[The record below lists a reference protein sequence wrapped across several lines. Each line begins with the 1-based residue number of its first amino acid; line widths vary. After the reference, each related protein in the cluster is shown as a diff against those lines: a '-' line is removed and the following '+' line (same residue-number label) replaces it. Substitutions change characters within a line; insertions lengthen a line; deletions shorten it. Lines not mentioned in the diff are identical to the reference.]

1 MKTAIGLPFVL
12 FSCLSYINCA
22 KYEPNWDSLDT
33 RPAPKWFDE
42 AKIGIFLHWG
52 VFSVPSFGSEWF
64 WKDWQSGSHP
74 YVHFMKENYAPDFKY
89 QEFAKDFH
97 AELFDPQQ
105 WARIFKRSG
114 ARYVVLT
121 SKHHEGYT
129 LWPSKYSYSWNS
141 KDVGPGRDIVGELSR
156 AVRDEHLT
164 FGLYHSLYEW
174 FNPMYLSD
182 KATNFT
188 TTEFV
193 DNKVIPEMRELVEQY
208 KPSII
213 WSDGDWEANDTYWK
227 ATDFLAWLYNKSPVR
242 DEVLVNDRWG
252 IGTPCKHGDIYTCKD
267 RYNPGILQKHKW
279 ENAMTIDRKSWGF
292 RRDAN
297 LSDFF
302 TIEELLYELASTVSC
317 GGNLLMNVGPTVEGT
332 IAPIFEERLT
342 QMGDWLSVNG
352 EAIYGTKPW
361 VHQNDTN
368 EGGVW
373 YTAKGDVVYAI
384 VLKYR
389 PDLYLDGAMKLY
401 KQNYTCYLLV
411 AGQDHHMRLTV
422 SLSSFFHH
430 VTFVYLDFSPIR
442 PHKIAIST
450 LKLDSLSMRIYSVY
464 IPNFDLS
471 SNGIPHV
478 NVSAS
483 I

>member
-267 RYNPGILQKHKW
+267 RYNPGKSGSQKSSNKRFS
-279 ENAMTIDRKSWGF
+279 NKMQTAAISC
-292 RRDAN
+292 
-297 LSDFF
+297 S
-302 TIEELLYELASTVSC
+302 LLA
-317 GGNLLMNVGPTVEGT
+317 
-332 IAPIFEERLT
+332 LT
-342 QMGDWLSVNG
+342 SSSN
-352 EAIYGTKPW
+352 
-361 VHQNDTN
+361 
-368 EGGVW
+368 
-373 YTAKGDVVYAI
+373 
-384 VLKYR
+384 
-389 PDLYLDGAMKLY
+389 
-401 KQNYTCYLLV
+401 V
-411 AGQDHHMRLTV
+411 AGL
-422 SLSSFFHH
+422 L
-430 VTFVYLDFSPIR
+430 
-442 PHKIAIST
+442 A
-450 LKLDSLSMRIYSVY
+450 
-464 IPNFDLS
+464 
-471 SNGIPHV
+471 
-478 NVSAS
+478 
-483 I
+483 